1 MRAEVKSIISPDI
14 SDFITYY
21 PEDDTLFLFLLQITI
36 GTKNI
41 EGGDSFQIEVC
52 TPKWLMQNYNEN
64 EIIFPRGKL
73 IVFEYDLEKILKRI
87 TDYCDSCEGAT
98 WEEIVCKISRIALW
112 EFEDYRAGNT

>member
-14 SDFITYY
+14 FDFKTYY

-36 GTKNI
+36 GTKDT
-41 EGGDSFQIEVC
+41 EGGDSLEIEVC
-52 TPKWLMQNYNEN
+52 TPKWLIQNYSGKDV
-64 EIIFPRGKL
+64 IFARGKL

-98 WEEIVCKISRIALW
+98 WEEIVCKISSISLW
-112 EFEDYRAGNT
+112 EFEDYRVRI